1 MDSLLAALPALGC
14 VVMMPAMAWV
24 MARSMR
30 DRDTRDPT
38 HQQPPD
44 SAHDDEVT
52 RLRDEVA
59 RLRADLDREPD
70 SSESTRGHR

>member
-38 HQQPPD
+38 RQEPSDP
-44 SAHDDEVT
+44 AHDDEVT
-52 RLRDEVA
+52 HLRDEVA
-59 RLRADLDREPD
+59 RLRADLDGEPA
-70 SSESTRGHR
+70 STEPTPGHG